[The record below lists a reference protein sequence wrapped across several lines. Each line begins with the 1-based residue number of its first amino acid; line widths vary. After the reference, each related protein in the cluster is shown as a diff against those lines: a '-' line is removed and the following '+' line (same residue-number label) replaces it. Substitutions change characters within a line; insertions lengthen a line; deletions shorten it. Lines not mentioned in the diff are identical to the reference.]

1 MRHIAQFL
9 LSKSNQPLVSAI
21 LAALLAQG
29 IKGLIAAVRSGQET
43 PREAFVKSGGMPS
56 SHSAL
61 ALGLFASVI
70 WQYGWNSPVTAV
82 AGIMAVLVIYDAT
95 VVRKAIQ
102 EHASA
107 LRLLL
112 ERVAPEKLEVFRL
125 PRSFG
130 HTGREVTMGM
140 ITGVAVARVV
150 LWLGSL

>member
-1 MRHIAQFL
+1 MRHILQL
-9 LSKSNQPLVSAI
+9 ILSRSNQPLIAAI

-29 IKGLIAAVRSGQET
+29 LKGLLAYLSK
-43 PREAFVKSGGMPS
+43 REAVKVAVLKSGGMPS

-61 ALGLFASVI
+61 ALALFSSVI
-70 WQYGWNSPVTAV
+70 WQYGWDSPVTAV
-82 AGIMAVLVIYDAT
+82 AGIVAVLVIYDAA

-102 EHASA
+102 EHTRA
-107 LRLLL
+107 LFLIL
-112 ERVAPEKLEVFRL
+112 ERVAPDHLASFHV